1 MESFINLQKI
11 FDNKIIGGNDDSN
24 INEINNIV
32 NNNIK
37 EQENYNKNTLNNYT
51 EEETNNIMNI
61 SNTNNTP
68 VNSVMNISNINST
81 SNTNNTTSN
90 TTSNTP
96 SNTPSNSVMD
106 ISNID
111 SPANTNNTPSNTHSN
126 SVMDISNIDS
136 PVNTNNSPTNTN
148 NSPTNT
154 NNSPVNT
161 NNSPANTNNSPA
173 NTNNSNNTN
182 NNVKLS
188 LLPHQ
193 EYLTQYM
200 NTNNSRGFVLF
211 HGLGSGKTISSIALS
226 ELYPRI
232 NKYVVS
238 PASLKNNYV
247 ENIDKFFK
255 DKKQNIEDKLKYYHI
270 NSYEGFRNEINKGF
284 DVETDKSTGYK
295 KKYIVILD
303 EAHRIRNINKTSKLL
318 INFINPQDKKINT
331 NKASSSLCELSIK
344 NAEGICY
351 PYKIINKNEI
361 IEEGINRKN
370 LVELLD
376 KKNILHNLKI
386 TKNELDNIIKFENQK
401 GEEIIDED
409 CVNGILELNNACNYI
424 RKDAHKIFLLTGT
437 PMMNHPVDVAPLVN
451 LITGKNTLPTDS
463 DEFDNLFIKHK
474 ELDYFDDNKTKII
487 LKNKNLFSKKIKG
500 IFSYYKPSLEEQKE
514 NYPERID
521 KTVEVVMDNEQFK
534 RYKDAINNK
543 LSKEQLYHFQ
553 SLNDLKLDSESKDKD
568 TQKGGKKPKDKNIKD
583 KNNNSKIM
591 FAINSFL
598 TVSRQISNTYE
609 SNPNTPKIKGIVE
622 NLINGPKPA
631 VVYSNYIQNGLDA
644 LMVALYETN
653 IKFGLFTGS
662 VTEKKKKQLIEE
674 YNNYN
679 NDEYSGDKIDVL
691 LISSSGSEG
700 LNLLNTRQ
708 IHIMEPHWNANKI
721 EQVIGR
727 VFRFKSH
734 NSLPENERNITVYK
748 WLSILPNK
756 KESEKYS
763 LSNIHRTKK
772 MDKYIS
778 VDQKLDKISLLK
790 RKIILEFEKL
800 IEKHSIES
808 DNIGILEKVDKKIK
822 LLTKTLEELNLIKK
836 QLEKK
841 YIKEK
846 NESKLKNINKNLDK
860 INKDFYDTLDELSR
874 NRILKNSISIREEIL

>member
-37 EQENYNKNTLNNYT
+37 EQENYNKNTINNYV
-51 EEETNNIMNI
+51 EEETNNIMDI
-61 SNTNNTP
+61 SNIDSPSNNNVSSNTP
-68 VNSVMNISNINST
+68 VNSVMNISNINSPSNNT
-81 SNTNNTTSN
+81 SNNKSSN
-90 TTSNTP
+90 TPVNSVMNISNIDTP
-96 SNTPSNSVMD
+96 SNTQSNTQS
-106 ISNID
+106 
-111 SPANTNNTPSNTHSN
+111 NTPIN
-126 SVMDISNIDS
+126 SS
-136 PVNTNNSPTNTN
+136 
-148 NSPTNT
+148 
-154 NNSPVNT
+154 
-161 NNSPANTNNSPA
+161 
-173 NTNNSNNTN
+173 TN
-182 NNVKLS
+182 NNVKFS

-247 ENIDKFFK
+247 ENIEKFFK

-284 DVETDKSTGYK
+284 DVETDNSTGYK

-303 EAHRIRNINKTSKLL
+303 EAHRIRNINKTSRLL
-318 INFINPQDKKINT
+318 INFINPQDKKINN
-331 NKASSSLCELSIK
+331 NKSSSSLCELSIK

-463 DEFDNLFIKHK
+463 DEFDDLFIKHK
-474 ELDYFDDNKTKII
+474 ELDYFDDNKTKIT

-514 NYPERID
+514 NYPTRID
-521 KTVEVVMDNEQFK
+521 KTVEVVMDKEQFK

-568 TQKGGKKPKDKNIKD
+568 TQKGGKKPKDKKQKDKNTKD

-662 VTEKKKKQLIEE
+662 ITEKKKKQLIEE

-679 NDEYSGDKIDVL
+679 NNDYNGDKIDVL

-734 NSLPENERNITVYK
+734 NSLPESERNITVYK
-748 WLSILPNK
+748 WLSVLPNK

-790 RKIILEFEKL
+790 RKVILEFEKL

-808 DNIGILEKVDKKIK
+808 DNIGILEKVNKKIE